1 MRRYLLAV
9 GRSDPDAISGESCEQ
24 SERMQL
30 HPGSVAAVE
39 GFVDLLHYRLLNDAA
54 TQQAPELLGTILL
67 TGLVGASTVDSGPAM
82 KQRPMPPDARITDM
96 ADVDPPEAI
105 AASERAYGLLLWLGD
120 LVNTDRVSVADA
132 QGILSSPKAATYF
145 LEANSAGIPNGL
157 RSANTALN
165 ATGGILGSYLDVS
178 FDLSDETAMV
188 RKPDPVCGPGCPW
201 CWHVE
206 KGPHLTPKKLTTSDR
221 RRADAAIRASVARL
235 SGTIE
240 LSLASPMIE
249 SVIAAHPL
257 EAATVAYLDEL
268 VGRASGRSS
277 GPWALALWRRIAW
290 EGGSPKRGFR
300 ITIDLVDSAEQT
312 VISALN
318 SRGISARLSHP
329 PG

>member
-1 MRRYLLAV
+1 M
-9 GRSDPDAISGESCEQ
+9 
-24 SERMQL
+24 
-30 HPGSVAAVE
+30 AVE
-39 GFVDLLHYRLLNDAA
+39 GFVGLLSRRFLNDAA
-54 TQQAPELLGTILL
+54 TQRVLACWVAYLLCRADAFYC
-67 TGLVGASTVDSGPAM
+67 GLRAGSVAM
-82 KQRPMPPDARITDM
+82 MQRPIPPGARITEM
-96 ADVDPPEAI
+96 EDVNPSEAI

-120 LVNTDRVSVADA
+120 LVNADGVSVPDA
-132 QGILSSPKAATYF
+132 RRILSSPEAATRF
-145 LEANSAGIPNGL
+145 LVAHRASIPTGL
-157 RSANTALN
+157 RSAYGALN
-165 ATGGILGSYLDVS
+165 ATGGVLGSYLEVS

-221 RRADAAIRASVARL
+221 RRADAAIKASVARL

-240 LSLASPMIE
+240 LSLPSPMIE
-249 SVIAAHPL
+249 NVIEAHPL
-257 EAATVAYLDEL
+257 EAATVAYTDEL

-318 SRGISARLSHP
+318 SRGISARSSHP
-329 PG
+329 QG